1 MAVNASA
8 EQQQALLDVQAI
20 DTKLLQ
26 LEHRRKGIAEVQQA
40 HDLEVQLGSIDMKI
54 VAAITEVSDLDLDR
68 AKAEADVEQVVNR
81 ANRDK
86 ERMDSGS
93 VSAKDLSGLQSE
105 LESLAKRQSELE
117 DVELEIMQNL
127 EEARASHEALKVQ
140 RESVE
145 AELRDVEGKRDEQ
158 LNQLA
163 AQEQELNEQKKS
175 VAAGLP
181 ADLVALYDKVREDQG
196 GVGAALL
203 QHGECK
209 GCHIALD
216 SDELNRIRN
225 LASEVVVRC
234 EQCRRILIRTAESGL

>member
-1 MAVNASA
+1 MAVSASA

-20 DTKLLQ
+20 DTKILQ
-26 LEHRRKGIAEVQQA
+26 VAHRRKGISEVQQA

-54 VAAITEVSDLDLDR
+54 VAAVTEISDLDLDR

-81 ANRDK
+81 AQRDR
-86 ERMDSGS
+86 ERMDSGA
-93 VSAKDLSGLQSE
+93 VSAKDLAGLQSE

-117 DVELEIMQNL
+117 DVELEIMQTL
-127 EEARASHEALKVQ
+127 EEARVAHEALKMQ
-140 RESVE
+140 REE
-145 AELRDVEGKRDEQ
+145 IEIELREVEGKRDEQ
-158 LNQLA
+158 LHQLA
-163 AQEQELNEQKKS
+163 AQELDLQQQKS
-175 VAAGLP
+175 DLASGLP
-181 ADLVALYDKVREDQG
+181 SDLISLYDKIREDQG

-216 SDELNRIRN
+216 SDELNRIRG

-234 EQCRRILIRTAESGL
+234 EQCRRILVRTSESGL

>member
-26 LEHRRKGIAEVQQA
+26 VAHRRKQIAEVAQA
-40 HDLEVQLGSIDMKI
+40 HELEVQLGSIDMKI

-93 VSAKDLSGLQSE
+93 VSAKDLAGLQSE

-127 EEARASHEALKVQ
+127 EEARAAHAELKAQ
-140 RESVE
+140 REIVE
-145 AELRDVEGKRDEQ
+145 AQLRDVEGARDEQ

-163 AQEQELNEQKKS
+163 AQEAEFIEQKKS
-175 VAAGLP
+175 AVQGLP
-181 ADLVALYDKVREDQG
+181 ADLITLYDKVRDDLG

-216 SDELNRIRN
+216 SDELSRIRG
-225 LASEVVVRC
+225 LAADVVVRC
-234 EQCRRILIRTAESGL
+234 EQCRRILIRTSESGL